1 MSRDFLKR
9 LLQIAGQ
16 RHELTG
22 PLCGRHSLVIG
33 PDERVQ
39 IGLGQAVL
47 PPGVIRGFDL
57 DLAQCD
63 DGGPRNNSY
72 FLSVDGSG
80 QPFAQVLFRV
90 GDGQR
95 CNKPNINL

>member
-57 DLAQCD
+57 DRAQCD